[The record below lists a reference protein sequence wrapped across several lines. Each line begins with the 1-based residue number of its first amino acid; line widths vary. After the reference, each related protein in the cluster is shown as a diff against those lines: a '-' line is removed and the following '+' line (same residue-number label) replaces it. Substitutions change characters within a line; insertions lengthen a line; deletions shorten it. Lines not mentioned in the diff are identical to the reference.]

1 MPRRH
6 QDDVADCQNRFW
18 PETSARREFELI
30 RLLAEEGTER
40 MRVLW
45 LRKCSRT
52 SSLHQH
58 VPGQPSQRR
67 EAAHPQAQQ
76 DAGRQPRPAPAQ
88 AQAVPKPKTA
98 AQIASHERSQK
109 RLNQK
114 HLARKMWAG
123 VRVASR
129 LLAWLIRARARHPG
143 CSSADGGEHR
153 SLALDGFVERSA
165 SLGLRA
171 ALSVPPGSAGCPGF
185 PAPLRRR
192 PILIGRLLV
201 QQWPATRDDAG
212 IARLA
217 EARRQRPSRR
227 TLPAPPTSSA
237 AAALGWQPPL
247 ALTLA
252 APPPVE
258 NRVL

>member
-6 QDDVADCQNRFW
+6 RDDVADCQNRFW

-88 AQAVPKPKTA
+88 AQAVPKQRTA
-98 AQIASHERSQK
+98 AQ
-109 RLNQK
+109 L
-114 HLARKMWAG
+114 
-123 VRVASR
+123 
-129 LLAWLIRARARHPG
+129 
-143 CSSADGGEHR
+143 
-153 SLALDGFVERSA
+153 
-165 SLGLRA
+165 
-171 ALSVPPGSAGCPGF
+171 
-185 PAPLRRR
+185 
-192 PILIGRLLV
+192 
-201 QQWPATRDDAG
+201 
-212 IARLA
+212 
-217 EARRQRPSRR
+217 ARRQRSLIRLQQKHVSRALARER
-227 TLPAPPTSSA
+227 TARGLRVWCARA
-237 AAALGWQPPL
+237 RL
-247 ALTLA
+247 ALAMRQQQQELAPAGARSLVALDGHDLPFGYNMKDLA
-252 APPPVE
+252 ACLLYTSPSP
-258 NRVL
+258 RDS

>member
-6 QDDVADCQNRFW
+6 RDDVADCQNRFW

-88 AQAVPKPKTA
+88 AQAVPKQRTA
-98 AQIASHERSQK
+98 AQ
-109 RLNQK
+109 L
-114 HLARKMWAG
+114 
-123 VRVASR
+123 
-129 LLAWLIRARARHPG
+129 
-143 CSSADGGEHR
+143 
-153 SLALDGFVERSA
+153 
-165 SLGLRA
+165 
-171 ALSVPPGSAGCPGF
+171 
-185 PAPLRRR
+185 
-192 PILIGRLLV
+192 
-201 QQWPATRDDAG
+201 
-212 IARLA
+212 
-217 EARRQRPSRR
+217 ARRQRSLIRLQQKHISRALVRER
-227 TLPAPPTSSA
+227 TARGLRVWCARA
-237 AAALGWQPPL
+237 RL
-247 ALTLA
+247 ALASRQQQQLTPAGHDYSLVA
-252 APPPVE
+252 LDGHDLPFG
-258 NRVL
+258 